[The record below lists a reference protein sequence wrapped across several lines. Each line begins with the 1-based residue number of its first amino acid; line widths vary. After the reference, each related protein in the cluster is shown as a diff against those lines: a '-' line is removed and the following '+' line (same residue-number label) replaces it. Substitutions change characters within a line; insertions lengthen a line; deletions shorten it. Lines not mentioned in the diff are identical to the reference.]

1 MILLNIF
8 IHLVGTGWLSGI
20 AKDTELQQVRH
31 EVGELKTSTSDIGKN
46 VNDLSKEFAK
56 LSGVLIGRSQQT
68 QPADAQ
74 IIPRKVVA
82 KKPPQKKGLF

>member
-68 QPADAQ
+68 QPAAAQ
-74 IIPRKVVA
+74 IIPRKVAA